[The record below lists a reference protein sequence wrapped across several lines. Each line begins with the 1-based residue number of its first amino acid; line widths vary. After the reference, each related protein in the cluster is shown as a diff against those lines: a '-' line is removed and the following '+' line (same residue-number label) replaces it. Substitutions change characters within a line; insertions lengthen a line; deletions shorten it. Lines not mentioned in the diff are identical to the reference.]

1 MRGEVVGVDYVRPVE
16 ALVPGVQGKVLA
28 ACLRSDE
35 PLTMRAL
42 ARLAGVSA
50 NQSSVVI
57 DQLDDLGL
65 VERRAA
71 GRSLLVSLV
80 HESPVVVALRQVA
93 GLWTVTLQLWRER
106 ARTLDPA
113 PLSMAVYGS
122 WARGE
127 ARSSSDVD
135 ILVVLPP
142 GMGES
147 TEDRFR
153 EQFAVWCTY
162 AGRVAGL
169 PISPIVLG
177 AEETT
182 GVDGEL
188 WDNIRRD
195 AIAIAG
201 ADPRTVLS
209 AA

>member
-1 MRGEVVGVDYVRPVE
+1 MDYVRPVE

-28 ACLRSDE
+28 ACLRTDE

-42 ARLAGVSA
+42 ARLADVSA
-50 NQSSVVI
+50 NQASVVI

-93 GLWTVTLQLWRER
+93 GLWTVTLELWRER

-122 WARGE
+122 WARGA

-142 GMGES
+142 EMGES
-147 TEDRFR
+147 TEDSFR

-169 PISPIVLG
+169 PISPLVLA
-177 AEETT
+177 AEEAT

-201 ADPRTVLS
+201 ADPRTVLR

>member
-1 MRGEVVGVDYVRPVE
+1 MDYMRPVE

-50 NQSSVVI
+50 NQASVVI

-65 VERRAA
+65 VERRTA

-93 GLWTVTLQLWRER
+93 GLWTATLQLWRER
-106 ARTLDPA
+106 ADTFDPA

-142 GMGES
+142 ELDEL

-153 EQFAVWCTY
+153 EQLAAWCIY

-169 PISPIVLG
+169 PISPLVL
-177 AEETT
+177 AADETT

-201 ADPRTVLS
+201 ADPRTVLG